1 MQSKA
6 PEETTYTIERT
17 FLSKVTATQLISRII
32 QSHADAIIENEEYMK
47 QALENPFVYS
57 KIKTGKVVEG

>member
-17 FLSKVTATQLISRII
+17 FLSKITTTKLIGRII
-32 QSHADAIIENEEYMK
+32 QSHADTNIENEEYMK
-47 QALENPFVYS
+47 QALENPFVNS
-57 KIKTGKVVEG
+57 KIKTGEAVEG

>member
-6 PEETTYTIERT
+6 PKETIYTIERK
-17 FLSKVTATQLISRII
+17 FLSKITTTKLLSRII
-32 QSHADAIIENEEYMK
+32 QSHADTNNENEEYMK

-57 KIKTGKVVEG
+57 KIKTGKAVEG

>member
-17 FLSKVTATQLISRII
+17 FLSKVTTTQLISRII
-32 QSHADAIIENEEYMK
+32 QSHADTTIENEEYMK

-57 KIKTGKVVEG
+57 KIKTGKAVER